1 MAELNFDKVLASLRL
16 RLDEVTSENEFD
28 EISKEFL
35 GKDSLLS
42 DERKKLSTLS
52 NDDKKSYGE
61 KLNQVNKSITDNI
74 TKSKIDFIDKKY
86 SNLENSENEDVTI
99 NWVIKQ
105 GSHRH
110 IISQVMDE
118 VVDIFSSI
126 GYKVAYGP
134 EVETSW
140 HNFDALNTPEWHP
153 ARYESDTLYTN
164 INLETLLRTQTS
176 TVQIRH
182 MENNEPPAYIV
193 APGRVFR
200 SDQLDAT
207 HSPVFH
213 QLEGLAIDKNLKFTD
228 LKGTLE
234 YFVKQFFGEDIE
246 TKFIPH
252 FFPFTEPS
260 AEVLVKW
267 NNEEW
272 LEILGCGMVDP
283 NVLKHVGYPKEY
295 QGFAWGV
302 GIERLAMLKYQ
313 IDHIKNFYENDI
325 RFLEQF

>member
-16 RLDEVTSENEFD
+16 RLDEVNSEEEFD
-28 EISKEFL
+28 EITKEYL
-35 GKDSLLS
+35 GKDSLLTA
-42 DERKKLSTLS
+42 ERKKLSTLS
-52 NDDKKSYGE
+52 KEDKKTYGE
-61 KLNQVNKSITDNI
+61 KLNTVNQSISSNI
-74 TKSKIDFIDKKY
+74 QKAKQLFIDEKY
-86 SNLENSENEDVTI
+86 THLEDSENDDVSI
-99 NWVIKQ
+99 NWHTNQ
-105 GSHRH
+105 GTHRH
-110 IISQVMDE
+110 ILSQVMDE
-118 VVDIFSSI
+118 VVEIFSSI
-126 GYKVAYGP
+126 GYKVAFGP

-164 INLETLLRTQTS
+164 NNLETLLRTQTS
-176 TVQIRH
+176 TVQIRF
-182 MENNEPPAYIV
+182 MESNEPPVYIV

-213 QLEGLAIDKNLKFTD
+213 QLEGLAVDKNLKFTD

-234 YFVKQFFGEDIE
+234 YFVKQFFGNEVE

-267 NNEEW
+267 NNGEW

-283 NVLKHVGYPKEY
+283 NVLQQVGYPKEY

-313 IDHIKNFYENDI
+313 IDHIKNFYENDT

>member
-52 NDDKKSYGE
+52 KDDKKSYGE
-61 KLNQVNKSITDNI
+61 KLNRVNKSITDNI

-99 NWVIKQ
+99 NWVNNQ

>member
-1 MAELNFDKVLASLRL
+1 MAELNFDKVLASLKL
-16 RLDEVTSENEFD
+16 RIDDIVNEEEFEEVL
-28 EISKEFL
+28 KEYT

-42 DERKKLSTLS
+42 AERKKLSNLS
-52 NDDKKSYGE
+52 KDDKKIYGE
-61 KLNQVNKSITDNI
+61 KLNNVNNSITSNI
-74 TKSKIDFIDKKY
+74 NKAKEEFINKKFTT
-86 SNLENSENEDVTI
+86 LENEENEDISIDWTSRT
-99 NWVIKQ
+99 
-105 GSHRH
+105 GTHRH
-110 IISQVMDE
+110 VLSQVMDE
-118 VVDIFSSI
+118 VVDIFASI

-140 HNFDALNTPEWHP
+140 HNFDALNTPDWHP
-153 ARYESDTLYTN
+153 ARYESDTLYTDN
-164 INLETLLRTQTS
+164 NLETLLRTQTS
-176 TVQIRH
+176 TVQIRY
-182 MENNEPPAYIV
+182 MEENDPPVYIV

-234 YFVKQFFGEDIE
+234 YFVKQFFGKEIE

-267 NNEEW
+267 NNGEW

-283 NVLKHVGYPKEY
+283 NVLSHVGYPKEF

-302 GIERLAMLKYQ
+302 GIERLAMLKYE
-313 IDHIKNFYENDI
+313 IDHIKNFYDNDL
-325 RFLEQF
+325 RFLDQF

>member
-16 RLDEVTSENEFD
+16 RLDEVTSEEEFD
-28 EISKEFL
+28 EITKEYL

-42 DERKKLSTLS
+42 GERKKLSTLS
-52 NDDKKSYGE
+52 KEDKKTYGE
-61 KLNQVNKSITDNI
+61 KLNTVNQSISSNI
-74 TKSKIDFIDKKY
+74 QKAKQLFIDQKY
-86 SNLENSENEDVTI
+86 THLEDTENDDVSI
-99 NWVIKQ
+99 NWHTNQ
-105 GSHRH
+105 GTHRH
-110 IISQVMDE
+110 ILSQVMDE
-118 VVDIFSSI
+118 VVEIFSSI
-126 GYKVAYGP
+126 GYKVAFGP

-164 INLETLLRTQTS
+164 NNLETLLRTQTS
-176 TVQIRH
+176 TVQIRF
-182 MENNEPPAYIV
+182 MESNEPPVYIV

-213 QLEGLAIDKNLKFTD
+213 QLEGLAVDKNLKFTD

-234 YFVKQFFGEDIE
+234 YFVKQFFGNEVE

-267 NNEEW
+267 NNGEW

-283 NVLKHVGYPKEY
+283 NVLHQVGYPKEY

-313 IDHIKNFYENDI
+313 IDHIKNFYENDT

>member
-16 RLDEVTSENEFD
+16 RLDEVNSEEEFD
-28 EISKEFL
+28 EITKEYL
-35 GKDSLLS
+35 GKDSLLTA
-42 DERKKLSTLS
+42 ERKKLSTLS
-52 NDDKKSYGE
+52 KEDKKTYGE
-61 KLNQVNKSITDNI
+61 KLNTVNQSISANI
-74 TKSKIDFIDKKY
+74 QKAKHLFIDEKY
-86 SNLENSENEDVTI
+86 THLEDSENDDVSI
-99 NWVIKQ
+99 NWHTNQ
-105 GSHRH
+105 GTHRH
-110 IISQVMDE
+110 VLSQVMDE
-118 VVDIFSSI
+118 VVEIFSSI
-126 GYKVAYGP
+126 GYKVAFGP

-164 INLETLLRTQTS
+164 NNLETLLRTQTS
-176 TVQIRH
+176 TVQIRF
-182 MENNEPPAYIV
+182 MENNEPPVYIV

-213 QLEGLAIDKNLKFTD
+213 QLEGLAVDKNLKFTD

-234 YFVKQFFGEDIE
+234 YFVKQFFGNEVE

-267 NNEEW
+267 NNGEW

-283 NVLKHVGYPKEY
+283 NVLQQVGYPKEY

-313 IDHIKNFYENDI
+313 IDHIKNFYENDT

>member
-35 GKDSLLS
+35 GKNSLLS

-52 NDDKKSYGE
+52 KDDKKSYGE
-61 KLNQVNKSITDNI
+61 KLNRVNKSITDNI

-86 SNLENSENEDVTI
+86 SYLENSENEDVTI
-99 NWVIKQ
+99 NWVNKQ

-267 NNEEW
+267 NNGEW

>member
-1 MAELNFDKVLASLRL
+1 MPELNFDKVLASLKL
-16 RLDEVTSENEFD
+16 RIDDIVNEEEFEEVL
-28 EISKEFL
+28 KEYT

-42 DERKKLSTLS
+42 AERKKLSNLS
-52 NDDKKSYGE
+52 KDDKKIYGE
-61 KLNQVNKSITDNI
+61 KLNNVNNSITSNI
-74 TKSKIDFIDKKY
+74 NKAKEEFINKKFTT
-86 SNLENSENEDVTI
+86 LENEENEDISIDWTSRT
-99 NWVIKQ
+99 
-105 GSHRH
+105 GTHRH
-110 IISQVMDE
+110 VLSQVMDE
-118 VVDIFSSI
+118 VVDIFASI

-140 HNFDALNTPEWHP
+140 HNFDALNTPDWHP
-153 ARYESDTLYTN
+153 ARYETDTLYTDN
-164 INLETLLRTQTS
+164 NLETLLRTQTS
-176 TVQIRH
+176 TVQIRY
-182 MENNEPPAYIV
+182 MEENDPPVYIV

-234 YFVKQFFGEDIE
+234 YFVKQFFGKEIE

-267 NNEEW
+267 NNGEW

-283 NVLKHVGYPKEY
+283 NVLSHVGYPKEF

-302 GIERLAMLKYQ
+302 GIERLAMLKYE
-313 IDHIKNFYENDI
+313 IDHIKNFYDNDL
-325 RFLEQF
+325 RFLDQF

>member
-16 RLDEVTSENEFD
+16 RLDEVISENEFD
-28 EISKEFL
+28 EISKEYL

-52 NDDKKSYGE
+52 KEDKKSYGE
-61 KLNQVNKSITDNI
+61 KLNQINKSISEKI
-74 TKSKIDFIDKKY
+74 IKSKQDFIEKKY
-86 SNLENSENEDVTI
+86 SDLEDSEDEDVTI
-99 NWVIKQ
+99 NWVIKK

-140 HNFDALNTPEWHP
+140 HNFDALNTPDWHP

-164 INLETLLRTQTS
+164 TNLETLLRTQTS

-182 MENNEPPAYIV
+182 MENNDPPAYIV

-234 YFVKQFFGEDIE
+234 YFVKQFFGSDIE

-267 NNEEW
+267 KNGEW

-283 NVLKHVGYPKEY
+283 NVLKHVGYPEEF

-313 IDHIKNFYENDI
+313 IDHIKNFYDNDI

>member
-35 GKDSLLS
+35 GKNSLLS

-52 NDDKKSYGE
+52 KDDKKSYGE
-61 KLNQVNKSITDNI
+61 KLNRVNKSITDNI
-74 TKSKIDFIDKKY
+74 TKSKIDFIEKKY

-99 NWVIKQ
+99 NWINKQ

>member
-16 RLDEVTSENEFD
+16 RLDEVNSEEEFD
-28 EISKEFL
+28 EITKEYL

-42 DERKKLSTLS
+42 GERKKLSTLS
-52 NDDKKSYGE
+52 KEDKKTYGE
-61 KLNQVNKSITDNI
+61 KLNTVNQSISSNI
-74 TKSKIDFIDKKY
+74 KKAKQLFIDEKY
-86 SNLENSENEDVTI
+86 THLEDSENDDVSI
-99 NWVIKQ
+99 NWHTNQ
-105 GSHRH
+105 GTHKH
-110 IISQVMDE
+110 ILSQVMDE
-118 VVDIFSSI
+118 VVEIFSSI
-126 GYKVAYGP
+126 GYKVAFGP

-164 INLETLLRTQTS
+164 NNLETLLRTQTS
-176 TVQIRH
+176 TVQIRF
-182 MENNEPPAYIV
+182 MENNEPPVYIV

-213 QLEGLAIDKNLKFTD
+213 QLEGLAVDKNLKFTD

-234 YFVKQFFGEDIE
+234 YFVKQFFGSEVE

-267 NNEEW
+267 NNGEW

-283 NVLKHVGYPKEY
+283 NVLQQVGYPKEY

-313 IDHIKNFYENDI
+313 IDHIKNFYENDT